1 MNAFMILQARAEA
14 RAVLYQLGEIDD
26 LDEALRPLFD
36 YAQVSGLAEEIG
48 ADAMFAIVQN
58 AFKGI
63 AEI

>member
-1 MNAFMILQARAEA
+1 MNPLTVLQARAEA
-14 RAVLYQLGEIDD
+14 RAVLYQLGEIND
-26 LDEALRPLFD
+26 LDDALRPLFD
-36 YAQVSGLAEEIG
+36 YAQVSGLADEIG